1 MFSINRVTLIGF
13 LGKDAEVRH
22 TRNNESAFTVLSLA
36 TNRSWKDPESGEYKS
51 DVSWHRCVAF
61 GRAGEYAA
69 TLLKGAHVQ
78 VEGEIRTREYAEKH
92 GKKSVKK
99 TITEIRVYRIAKL
112 DRLSKAGSDS
122 SAPEKEVPA

>member
-22 TRNNESAFTVLSLA
+22 TRSNESAFTVLSLA
-36 TNRSWKDPESGEYKS
+36 TNRSWKDPESDEYKS

-69 TLLKGAHVQ
+69 TLLKGAQIQ
-78 VEGEIRTREYAEKH
+78 VEGEIRTREYTEKN
-92 GKKSVKK
+92 GKKSVKR

-112 DRLSKAGSDS
+112 DRPTKAAMES
-122 SAPEKEVPA
+122 SAPGQEVPA